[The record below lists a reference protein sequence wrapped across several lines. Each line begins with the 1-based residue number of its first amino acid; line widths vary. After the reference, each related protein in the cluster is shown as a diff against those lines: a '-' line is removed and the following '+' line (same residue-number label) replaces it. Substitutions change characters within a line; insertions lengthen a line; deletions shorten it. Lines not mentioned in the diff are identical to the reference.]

1 MTDFHRLLAPDQG
14 GEATPIHIVGTD
26 SFDRFLNGLSE
37 VGRSAVAAAGF
48 RGRADTALFLPGGN
62 GRDWSLAVGRGDA
75 AQPGRWTLAAAATHL
90 PEGRYRVEGHLPAQA
105 LHGWLM
111 AQHRFSRY
119 KKAED
124 IRGPRLLLV
133 PEPAAIDRALAE
145 ADATA
150 TLRDMIDTPA
160 EDMGPGELEAAV
172 RALAEQV
179 GGKVQVVAG
188 EALLDQ
194 NFPAIHAVG
203 RASPRRP
210 RLVSMDWGDPQH
222 PLVAIVG
229 KGVCFDTGG
238 LNLKP
243 GNSMALMKKDMGGAA
258 HAMALA
264 RLVIARR
271 LRIRLKLVVA
281 AVDNAVSGDA
291 FRPGDVIATR
301 KGLSVEIGNTDAEGR
316 LILADALA
324 LAAEAQP
331 ALILD
336 FATLTGAAR
345 VALGPDLPALFAND
359 DSLADAVVEHGG
371 LADDPVWRL
380 PLWQP
385 YARLFRSDIADLN
398 NNGEGGFAGAIVGAL
413 FLDRFVP
420 KGIPWAHVDTY
431 AWNGTARPGRPKG
444 GAALSLFAAFGALES
459 RFA

>member
-1 MTDFHRLLAPDQG
+1 MSDLHRLLAADQG
-14 GEATPIHIVGTD
+14 GDATPIHLVDAAG
-26 SFDRFLNGLSE
+26 FDRFLTSLSE
-37 VGRSAVAAAGF
+37 LGRTAVAAAGF
-48 RGRADTALFLPGGN
+48 RARADSALFLPGGN
-62 GRDWSLAVGRGDA
+62 SRDWSLAVGLGEARA
-75 AQPGRWTLAAAATHL
+75 PGRWSLAAAAAQL
-90 PEGRYRVEGHLPAQA
+90 PEGRYRIEGSVPPHA
-105 LHGWLM
+105 LHGWLL
-111 AQHRFSRY
+111 AQHRFTRY
-119 KKAED
+119 RKPD
-124 IRGPRLLLV
+124 DSRGPRQLLV
-133 PEPAAIDRALAE
+133 QDPAAIDRALAE
-145 ADATA
+145 AEAA
-150 TLRDMIDTPA
+150 ASLRDMIDTPA
-160 EDMGPGELEAAV
+160 EDMGPGEVEAAV
-172 RALAEQV
+172 RALADHV
-179 GGKVQVVAG
+179 GSKVQVVTG

-210 RLVSMDWGDPQH
+210 RIISMDWGDPQH

-258 HAMALA
+258 HAIALA
-264 RLVIARR
+264 RLVVARR
-271 LRIRLKLVVA
+271 LKVRLKLIVA
-281 AVDNAVSGDA
+281 AVDNAVSGNA
-291 FRPGDVIATR
+291 IRPGDVIATR

-345 VALGPDLPALFAND
+345 VALGPDIPAMFAND
-359 DSLADAVVEHGG
+359 DPLAEG
-371 LADDPVWRL
+371 LLAAGAAAEDPVWRL

-385 YARLFRSDIADLN
+385 YKRMFRSDIADLN
-398 NNGEGGFAGAIVGAL
+398 NNAEGGFAGAIVGAL
-413 FLDRFVP
+413 FLERFVP
-420 KGIPWAHVDTY
+420 KAVPWAHVDTY

-459 RFA
+459 RFG

>member
-1 MTDFHRLLAPDQG
+1 MTDFHRLLAADQG
-14 GEATPIHIVGTD
+14 GEATPIHLVGTNG
-26 SFDRFLNGLSE
+26 FDRFLTGLSE
-37 VGRSAVAAAGF
+37 VGRTAIAAASF
-48 RGRADTALFLPGGN
+48 RGRADTAVFLPGGN
-62 GRDWSLAVGRGDA
+62 GRDWSLAVGLGDS
-75 AQPGRWTLAAAATHL
+75 AQPGRWTLAAAAVNL
-90 PEGRYRVEGHLPAQA
+90 PEGRYRVEGAVPAQA

-111 AQHRFSRY
+111 AQHRFTRY
-119 KKAED
+119 KKPD
-124 IRGPRLLLV
+124 DSRGPRLLLV
-133 PEPAAIDRALAE
+133 QDPAAIDRALPE
-145 ADATA
+145 ADAA
-150 TLRDMIDTPA
+150 AHLRDMVDTPA
-160 EDMGPGELEAAV
+160 EDMGPGEVEAAV
-172 RALAEQV
+172 RALAEAV
-179 GGKVQVVAG
+179 GGKVQVIAG

-210 RLVSMDWGDPQH
+210 RILTLDWGEPQH

-258 HAMALA
+258 HAIALA

-271 LRIRLKLVVA
+271 LRVRLKLVIA

-291 FRPGDVIATR
+291 IRPGDVIATR

-345 VALGPDLPALFAND
+345 VALGPDLPAVFAND
-359 DSLADAVVEHGG
+359 DPLAEALLQSGTAAE
-371 LADDPVWRL
+371 DPVWRL

-398 NNGEGGFAGAIVGAL
+398 NNGEGGFAGAIIGGL
-413 FLDRFVP
+413 FLERFVP
-420 KGIPWAHVDTY
+420 KGMPWAHVDTY
-431 AWNGTARPGRPKG
+431 AWNGTGRPGRPKG
-444 GAALSLFAAFGALES
+444 GAALSLFAALGALES